1 MTRAP
6 FGQDLFDEK
15 SQQCQT
21 NQLRNVKKAPRA
33 EVSAKL
39 FCQGTISSSKFF
51 FGSDRDVKR
60 EAGKV
65 LDPCF

>member
-6 FGQDLFDEK
+6 FGQCLLDRKPEHR
-15 SQQCQT
+15 QT

-51 FGSDRDVKR
+51 FGLDRDVKR